1 MGNLV
6 TRAFVKAISPF
17 WGSALIVLC
26 LIFWIPERKELFGDS
41 FVFESMLILTAYA
54 FYIGRQ
60 YKGRFKIMW
69 APLIFTTVTMIPLW
83 NLVILPTL
91 NALTDGPTYSIVVEI
106 DKVQRTQSKKSLY
119 HWVYVKT
126 PMAQRL
132 FIDRNSFELLENK
145 KKALLFYK
153 KGLFGKI
160 FFVQIEPLEI

>member
-69 APLIFTTVTMIPLW
+69 APLIFMYSDHDSSLEFSD
-83 NLVILPTL
+83 
-91 NALTDGPTYSIVVEI
+91 LTYVERI
-106 DKVQRTQSKKSLY
+106 D
-119 HWVYVKT
+119 
-126 PMAQRL
+126 
-132 FIDRNSFELLENK
+132 
-145 KKALLFYK
+145 
-153 KGLFGKI
+153 
-160 FFVQIEPLEI
+160 